1 MANTRSKRSQQ
12 TFRVLARDRFHL
24 SRKEFGFPQL
34 QDGGLENEEREVR
47 TEQNP
52 VDGSTAQQV
61 GNAPD
66 PVEHRDLEVHLAGGD
81 QSPEQIGILVLQ
93 P

>member
-52 VDGSTAQQV
+52 VDGNTAQQV
-61 GNAPD
+61 GNAPI
-66 PVEHRDLEVHLAGGD
+66 PSSIEISKYTWPAATSLLNR
-81 QSPEQIGILVLQ
+81 
-93 P
+93 